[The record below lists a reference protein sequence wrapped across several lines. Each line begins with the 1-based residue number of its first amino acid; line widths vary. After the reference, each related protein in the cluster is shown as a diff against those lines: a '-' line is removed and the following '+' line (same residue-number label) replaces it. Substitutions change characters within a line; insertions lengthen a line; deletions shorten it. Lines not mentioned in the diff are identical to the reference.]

1 MKTKSKF
8 LKHSKG
14 NTFYLILEV
23 LGGELETLKR
33 QGSNSLTSYLLF
45 ELFEPLPAL
54 LLEVPGGELEVL
66 VVEEVVDK
74 AEDDV
79 WV

>member
-1 MKTKSKF
+1 MKTKSKY

-23 LGGELETLKR
+23 PGGELERLKR
-33 QGSNSLTSYLLF
+33 QGSNSLTSYLL
-45 ELFEPLPAL
+45 LEPLPAL